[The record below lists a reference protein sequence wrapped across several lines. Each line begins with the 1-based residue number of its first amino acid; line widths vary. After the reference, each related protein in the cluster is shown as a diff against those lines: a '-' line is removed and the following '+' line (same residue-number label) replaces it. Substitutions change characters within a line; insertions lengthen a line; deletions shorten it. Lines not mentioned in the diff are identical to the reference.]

1 MQTLDTRLTRLE
13 QAQPLEEG
21 LTIIRRLIALGHL
34 DVEMDYINDG
44 DGKSWTR
51 QPGEAEATF
60 IDRASSTAA
69 GNSWGVKRLI
79 GRTLGVQ
86 HATH

>member
-21 LTIIRRLIALGHL
+21 LTIIRRLIAPGHL

-44 DGKSWTR
+44 DGKSWPR
-51 QPGEAEATF
+51 QPGEAEAAF
-60 IDRASSTAA
+60 IDRAATETA
-69 GNSWGVKRLI
+69 GNSGGMKWLI

-86 HATH
+86 HA

>member
-21 LTIIRRLIALGHL
+21 LTIIRRLIAPGRL
-34 DVEMDYINDG
+34 DAEIDFIEDG
-44 DGKSWTR
+44 EGREWTR
-51 QPGEAEATF
+51 QPGEAEAAF
-60 IDRASSTAA
+60 IDRAASEAA

-79 GRTLGVQ
+79 GRTLETR
-86 HATH
+86 HA